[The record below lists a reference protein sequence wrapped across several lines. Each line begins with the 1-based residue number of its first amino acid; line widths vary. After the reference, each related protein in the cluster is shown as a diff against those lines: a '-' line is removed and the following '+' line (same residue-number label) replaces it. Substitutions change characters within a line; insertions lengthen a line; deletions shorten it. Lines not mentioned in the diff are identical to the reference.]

1 MLSDVLH
8 RLRSICYRPSI
19 TGAVRNCKMMM
30 MMMMMIM
37 MIMLGR
43 ILYMLF
49 GIQRNEVRALNTM
62 ALYTRF
68 IKSNQVIECNCLT
81 QSLIRNCVFTRNNIR
96 LTHLRTQ
103 RIWFLTAPTC
113 EVTLA
118 VVYFGKYPGTW
129 YSGSLLRYLGNLM

>member
-1 MLSDVLH
+1 MEVIGEPVIGGWGAMLSDVLH

-30 MMMMMIM
+30 MVVMIM
-37 MIMLGR
+37 SGR
-43 ILYMLF
+43 ILYMLV
-49 GIQRNEVRALNTM
+49 GIQPNDVRALNTM

-81 QSLIRNCVFTRNNIR
+81 QSLIRNCLFTRNNIR

-113 EVTLA
+113 AVTLA
-118 VVYFGKYPGTW
+118 VVY
-129 YSGSLLRYLGNLM
+129 LG